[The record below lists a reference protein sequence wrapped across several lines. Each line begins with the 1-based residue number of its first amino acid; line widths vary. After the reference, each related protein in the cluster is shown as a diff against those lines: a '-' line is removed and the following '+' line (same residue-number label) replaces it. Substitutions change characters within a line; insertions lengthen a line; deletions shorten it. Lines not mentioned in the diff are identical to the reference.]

1 MTQSIKFDA
10 RQSGES
16 LFKTHAEGGTFDKYY
31 YRKPIE
37 NITNA
42 LEKNKDIARKSGEH
56 TKNQVLDNMKRN

>member
-1 MTQSIKFDA
+1 MTKSTKFDA

-16 LFKTHAEGGTFDKYY
+16 LFQSHAEGGTFDKYY

-42 LEKNKDIARKSGEH
+42 LEKNKEIEQQSGRH
-56 TKNQVLDNMKRN
+56 TRDQVLENMQV